1 MMRTALTIAGSD
13 SSGGA
18 GIQADLKTFAAQGV
32 YGMSVLTA
40 VTAQNTCGVFAVQ
53 DIAPSLILAQLDAIY
68 SDIPVHA
75 VKIGMVSRRETIIAL
90 ADALPRYGPVN
101 LVIDPVMISKSGYQL
116 LQSEAKEALVA
127 LLLPLADL
135 VTPNIPEAEAIAG
148 RPIATLDEMEQA
160 ARHLVALGARAA
172 LVKGGHLA
180 GEAVD
185 VLYDGERVSHF
196 TSTRLATAHT
206 HGTGCTL
213 SAAIAAQL
221 ARGATLREA
230 VRLAKAYISVA
241 IEHAFPLGKGVGPT
255 HHFYEL
261 YERAGLKISPK
272 VEEE

>member
-1 MMRTALTIAGSD
+1 MLFRSWSGMMRTALTIAGSD

-160 ARHLVALGARAA
+160 ARHLVARGARAA
-172 LVKGGHLA
+172 LVKGGHLV

-241 IEHAFPLGKGVGPT
+241 IEHAFPLGKDRKSV
-255 HHFYEL
+255 
-261 YERAGLKISPK
+261 
-272 VEEE
+272 V